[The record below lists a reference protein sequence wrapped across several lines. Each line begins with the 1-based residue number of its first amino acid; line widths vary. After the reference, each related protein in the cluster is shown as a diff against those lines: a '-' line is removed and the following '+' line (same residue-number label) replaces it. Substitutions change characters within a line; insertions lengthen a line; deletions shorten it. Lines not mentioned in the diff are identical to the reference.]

1 MIVVHTF
8 SVCNVS
14 FSTLCF
20 PLPLIP
26 FFSHSMVR
34 FCGRCL
40 ICQLMSVPIIKNIA
54 RGQRLG
60 QERTALRQG
69 RPFLIWFFFS
79 SFSSPIVKNVHL
91 LDVRSRFKAPPPSP
105 HTIFCVNDLCCVSSL
120 KTPWPYLP
128 LLLPVRSLLT
138 PIHLSACGL
147 LYQHRPC
154 PLRNPWNMAP
164 VPFNQRCMLTAC

>member
-26 FFSHSMVR
+26 FFFSLYGKVLWQV
-34 FCGRCL
+34 FDL
-40 ICQLMSVPIIKNIA
+40 SVDVGAHYKKYCPGPKTRAGKNCPTA
-54 RGQRLG
+54 GQAFLG
-60 QERTALRQG
+60 MIF
-69 RPFLIWFFFS
+69 FL

-91 LDVRSRFKAPPPSP
+91 LDVRSRFKLPSPTPPPP
-105 HTIFCVNDLCCVSSL
+105 PTIFCVNDLCCVSSL
-120 KTPWPYLP
+120 RTPWPYLP

-147 LYQHRPC
+147 LYQHQPC
-154 PLRNPWNMAP
+154 PLRNP
-164 VPFNQRCMLTAC
+164 